1 MGEEGQKAQT
11 SKTSKKKKKKAQTSN
26 YKLSKSQGCN
36 VQHGD

>member
-11 SKTSKKKKKKAQTSN
+11 SKTSKKKKKAQTSN